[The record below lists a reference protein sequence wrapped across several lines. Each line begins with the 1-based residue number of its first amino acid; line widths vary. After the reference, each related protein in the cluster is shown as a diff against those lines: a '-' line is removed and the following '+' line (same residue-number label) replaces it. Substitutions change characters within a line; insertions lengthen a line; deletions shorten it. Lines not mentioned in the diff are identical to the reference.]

1 MVVNVNTPWV
11 VREMPEIHIAYSQ
24 RGYCTESGYR
34 QLEQVLE
41 DCRALYNAALQERR
55 DAWRMNGVNVSWVD
69 QNRSL
74 TAIRAEWPDRE
85 GAVDRRVQRGV
96 LRRVDWAYQAF
107 FRRVRTGETPGFPR
121 FQSNRRFRTIE
132 VEAPTEAMLKVR
144 DDGLKAWV
152 KVKGLPCVKLRS
164 SRPLPSA
171 RHLKTLRIVWK
182 PTGIWVDLGFRVERE
197 ALPEKAAAVGIHMGV
212 RNRMTLSTGELVE
225 RRRVDRS
232 RESRLRQA
240 VERSTKRDS
249 LGRVSGPQSN
259 QRAKRLRMLSRE
271 TERNARRNRNACHEL
286 TTAIVRKYGRI
297 AVEKLNIRDMTRR
310 ARRPGPEA
318 PASETRVHGDA
329 PRPVGGGVSAHD
341 GAALS
346 FHSTYTADAGVSA
359 HDGAAHTSWQME
371 IPEHDGAA
379 TVCNTST
386 DVNAEVPADDEATL
400 VSARQKPAPD
410 GVPEQAEIPSRRS
423 STAGRGAGSRNL
435 NREILAQTWGLILY
449 QLRYKAEWAGREFG
463 EVDPRYVAQICSRC
477 GLTGQRG
484 DRRFTCPSCGFDCDV
499 SLNAAENVLQ
509 RGFGLAAAK
518 EEM

>member
-1 MVVNVNTPWV
+1 
-11 VREMPEIHIAYSQ
+11 MPDIHIAYSQ
-24 RGYCTESGYR
+24 RGYCTKAGYR

-55 DAWRMNGVNVSWVD
+55 DAWRMTGVNVSWVD

-74 TAIRAEWPDRE
+74 TEIRAEWPDRE

-107 FRRVRTGETPGFPR
+107 FRRVRTGEAPGFPR
-121 FQSNRRFRTIE
+121 FQSHRRFRTIE

-144 DDGLKAWV
+144 DNGLKAWV
-152 KVKGLPCVKLRS
+152 KVKGLPCIKLRS

-182 PTGIWVDLGFRVERE
+182 ATGIWVDLGFRVERE
-197 ALPEKAAAVGIHMGV
+197 ALPEKAAAVGIHMGL
-212 RNRMTLSTGELVE
+212 RNRMTLSTGESVE

-232 RESRLRQA
+232 RESLLRQA

-259 QRAKRLRMLSRE
+259 RRAKRLRMLSRE

-310 ARRPGPEA
+310 ARRSGPEA

-329 PRPVGGGVSAHD
+329 HRPAGGGVSAHD

-346 FHSTYTADAGVSA
+346 FHSTYTADAGVS
-359 HDGAAHTSWQME
+359 
-371 IPEHDGAA
+371 EHDGAA
-379 TVCNTST
+379 PLCNTST
-386 DVNAEVPADDEATL
+386 AVNAEVPADGEATL
-400 VSARQKPAPD
+400 ASARQKPAPD
-410 GVPEQAEIPSRRS
+410 DIPEQAEITSRRS
-423 STAGRGAGSRNL
+423 STAGRGSGSRNL

-463 EVDPRYVAQICSRC
+463 EVDPRYVAQTCSRC

-484 DRRFTCPSCGFDCDV
+484 RTRFTCPSCGFDCDV
-499 SLNAAENVLQ
+499 ALNAAENVLQ
-509 RGFGLAAAK
+509 RGFDPLLTGLLT
-518 EEM
+518 ES